1 MCPAVSPTYRV
12 SPKVVALG
20 GALVPKDP
28 APPGSGAI
36 RTPSLLPPV
45 GVRTR
50 GGGSRKGSDLSPGNN
65 GGDGKGRWAAAAAP
79 SAVLLGL
86 ARFRN
91 YPPRPPPPHPDPP
104 NPTH

>member
-12 SPKVVALG
+12 SPKVVAHG

-65 GGDGKGRWAAAAAP
+65 GGDGKGRWAAPAAA

-91 YPPRPPPPHPDPP
+91 YPHPPPPHPDPP